1 MIDTDSNLPRLLLA
15 LATPAV
21 CAWSLAAAGCGSDKP
36 AVAADSVQSQ
46 VVHIETIQHEACKE
60 SGNRVEALD
69 TNGDGKPDIKRVF
82 SGNQELCRI
91 VDLGRDGKPDMYEY
105 FDADGTTIRRRE
117 YCYDDTGD
125 VNAVEHY
132 EKGHLVSREFDAA
145 GRRKIDTWDTFDP
158 NAQLDPK
165 TGRPAHPLHRERDTS
180 GDGKVDQWWTWNGD
194 KVTIAIDRTGD
205 GKPDPDT
212 AIVLGPDNSIQTPP
226 PPPDTSTAPAS
237 AAPTSAAPP
246 ATGTDAKSVASA
258 PAAASDGGHQ

>member
-1 MIDTDSNLPRLLLA
+1 MGRLIGTTTSYSYDADNEMTLETDAASNVWATAYNA
-15 LATPAV
+15 LGQ
-21 CAWSLAAAGCGSDKP
+21 AWLQTDP
-36 AVAADSVQSQ
+36 
-46 VVHIETIQHEACKE
+46 
-60 SGNRVEALD
+60 
-69 TNGDGKPDIKRVF
+69 
-82 SGNQELCRI
+82 
-91 VDLGRDGKPDMYEY
+91 LGEQTREY